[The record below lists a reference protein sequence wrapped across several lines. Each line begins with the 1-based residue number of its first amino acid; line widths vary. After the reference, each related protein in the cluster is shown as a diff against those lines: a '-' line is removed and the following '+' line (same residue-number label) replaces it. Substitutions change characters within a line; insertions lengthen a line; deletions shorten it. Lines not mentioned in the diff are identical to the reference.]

1 MEDPRI
7 INRERERR
15 SRDMVSITDLS
26 RSSIRGYTPGAG
38 TRCFSLF
45 ADQNPR
51 ASTIYRVG
59 DFSGASGISDHYLCM
74 LRYT

>member
-1 MEDPRI
+1 MEDSRI
-7 INRERERR
+7 INRKRERQ
-15 SRDMVSITDLS
+15 SRDVVSITDVA

-51 ASTIYRVG
+51 ASPIYRVS
-59 DFSGASGISDHYLCM
+59 DFSGASGISDHCLCM